1 VVGVVEMTLAS
12 IRVQM
17 PDNVPVVLLKEA
29 VATRAGSRTLPI
41 LIGHEEATAIA
52 RAIQG
57 LEPPRPLTHDLL
69 RDLLQSL
76 EVEVEAIVITELV
89 ESIFYAEIRMVRDGR
104 RFVVSSRP
112 SDAIALAVRI
122 GTPIHAEEALLDAEG
137 YVVQDDDE
145 EGEAGEEPEEV
156 IEKFQRFIEDIRPED
171 FAS

>member
-1 VVGVVEMTLAS
+1 MHLVGVRVEMPTNS
-12 IRVQM
+12 PI
-17 PDNVPVVLLKEA
+17 VLLRESEGQHR
-29 VATRAGSRTLPI
+29 VLPI
-41 LIGHEEATAIA
+41 FIGPVEATAIA
-52 RAIQG
+52 FAQNG
-57 LEPPRPLTHDLL
+57 VVTARPLTHDLL

-89 ESIFYAEIRMVRDGR
+89 EAIFYAEIRMVRDGR

-122 GTPIHAEEALLDAEG
+122 GTPIHAEESLLDAEG

-145 EGEAGEEPEEV
+145 TEDGEEPEEV
-156 IEKFQRFIEDIRPED
+156 IEQFQRFIEDIRPED

>member
-1 VVGVVEMTLAS
+1 MVEMTLAS

-29 VATRAGSRTLPI
+29 AAEGSAGRTLPI

-57 LEPPRPLTHDLL
+57 IQPPRPLTHDLL
-69 RDLLQSL
+69 RDMLTTL

-89 ESIFYAEIRMVRDGR
+89 DAIFYAEIRMRRDGR
-104 RFVVSSRP
+104 LFVLSSRP

-137 YVVQDDDE
+137 YVFQED
-145 EGEAGEEPEEV
+145 GEEPEEEQEEV
-156 IEKFQRFIEDIRPED
+156 IEQFQRFIEDIRPED

>member
-1 VVGVVEMTLAS
+1 MTLAS

-29 VATRAGSRTLPI
+29 AATRAGSRTLPI

-145 EGEAGEEPEEV
+145 ADDGEEPEEV

>member
-1 VVGVVEMTLAS
+1 MTLAS

-29 VATRAGSRTLPI
+29 VATGGGSRTLPI
-41 LIGHEEATAIA
+41 LIGHEEATSIA

-57 LEPPRPLTHDLL
+57 LEPPRPLTHDLM
-69 RDLLQSL
+69 RDLLQGL

-104 RFVVSSRP
+104 RYVVSSRP

-122 GTPIHAEEALLDAEG
+122 GTPIHAEESLLDAEG
-137 YVVQDDDE
+137 YVVQDEDE
-145 EGEAGEEPEEV
+145 TENGEEPEEV

>member
-1 VVGVVEMTLAS
+1 MVEMTLAS

-17 PDNVPVVLLKEA
+17 PDNVPVVLLKE
-29 VATRAGSRTLPI
+29 TSTNGTAGRTLPI

-57 LEPPRPLTHDLL
+57 IEPPRPLTHDLL
-69 RDLLQSL
+69 RDLLQGL

-89 ESIFYAEIRMVRDGR
+89 ESIFYAEIRMRREGR
-104 RFVVSSRP
+104 RYTVSSRP

-122 GTPIHAEEALLDAEG
+122 GTPIHAEEALLDAEA
-137 YVVQDDDE
+137 YVLQDDQDDDE
-145 EGEAGEEPEEV
+145 PEEQEEV
-156 IEKFQRFIEDIRPED
+156 LEQFHRFIEDLRPED

>member
-1 VVGVVEMTLAS
+1 MTLAS

-29 VATRAGSRTLPI
+29 VATGAGSRTLPI
-41 LIGHEEATAIA
+41 LIGHEEATSIA

-89 ESIFYAEIRMVRDGR
+89 DSIFYAEIRMRRDGR

-137 YVVQDDDE
+137 YVVQDDDD
-145 EGEAGEEPEEV
+145 EADGEEPEEV

>member
-1 VVGVVEMTLAS
+1 MTLAS

-29 VATRAGSRTLPI
+29 TPQGTPGRTLPI
-41 LIGHEEATAIA
+41 LIGHEEATSIA

-57 LEPPRPLTHDLL
+57 IEPPRPLTHDLI
-69 RDLLQSL
+69 RDLLATL

-89 ESIFYAEIRMVRDGR
+89 DAIFYAEIRMLRDGR
-104 RFVVSSRP
+104 RFVLSSRP

-122 GTPIHAEEALLDAEG
+122 GTPIHAEESLLDAEA
-137 YVVQDDDE
+137 YVLHEDE
-145 EGEAGEEPEEV
+145 DAEGEGQQDEV
-156 IEKFQRFIEDIRPED
+156 IEEFQRFIEDIRPED

>member
-1 VVGVVEMTLAS
+1 MTLAS

-29 VATRAGSRTLPI
+29 TPGGATGSSGIAGSRTLPI

-57 LEPPRPLTHDLL
+57 IEPPRPLTHDLL
-69 RDLLQSL
+69 RDLLHNL

-89 ESIFYAEIRMVRDGR
+89 DSIFYAEIRMLRDGR

-122 GTPIHAEEALLDAEG
+122 GTPIHAEESLLDAEG
-137 YVVQDDDE
+137 YVIQEDDE
-145 EGEAGEEPEEV
+145 EQEEEQEEV
-156 IEKFQRFIEDIRPED
+156 IEQFQRFIEDIRPED

>member
-1 VVGVVEMTLAS
+1 MTLAS

-29 VATRAGSRTLPI
+29 AGGAGGSRTLPI

-57 LEPPRPLTHDLL
+57 IEPPRPLTHDLL
-69 RDLLQSL
+69 RDLLASL
-76 EVEVEAIVITELV
+76 EVEVEAIVITALV
-89 ESIFYAEIRMVRDGR
+89 ESIFYAEIRMRRDGQD
-104 RFVVSSRP
+104 FVVSSRP

-122 GTPIHAEEALLDAEG
+122 GSPIHAEEALLDAEA
-137 YVVQDDDE
+137 YVIEDE
-145 EGEAGEEPEEV
+145 EEEGDEQEEV
-156 IEKFQRFIEDIRPED
+156 IEQFQRFIEDIRPED

>member
-1 VVGVVEMTLAS
+1 MTLAS

-29 VATRAGSRTLPI
+29 VGGGAGSRTLPI

-57 LEPPRPLTHDLL
+57 IEPPRPLTHDLL
-69 RDLLQSL
+69 RDLLHSL

-89 ESIFYAEIRMVRDGR
+89 DSIFYAEIRMRRDGR
-104 RFVVSSRP
+104 PYVVSSRP

-122 GTPIHAEEALLDAEG
+122 GTPIHAEESLLDAEG
-137 YVVQDDDE
+137 YVLQDDDE
-145 EGEAGEEPEEV
+145 EPGEEQEEV
-156 IEKFQRFIEDIRPED
+156 IEQFQRFIEDLRPED